1 MARTVLVSLLP
12 AVLIV
17 SGWRR
22 LEDPPLS
29 REFLFA
35 AALGIGAAL
44 VPRRGLRIAAV
55 LAGLTVAG
63 AVAFRLSPLDA
74 RPFSERD
81 FVGPLLTKFGGGILD
96 FYEVGLPFDPSDRAR
111 MHGVVVVAVFAFT
124 VLAALAVAARRPI
137 LASAAMFAGA
147 AWPVTLVPDRTS
159 TGRGVL
165 LLASAL
171 ILLAALRS
179 GARRPGGQALLA
191 GAGVVVASLVAVSSP
206 SIAKGGFLDWEQ
218 WQPYARD
225 KKPVSVEYV
234 WNADYDGIRFPKKP
248 TTVLKIKAGRNVP
261 YWRATTLDHFV
272 RDHWVEDAEVILPT
286 VDGDREELTADWSL
300 PPGAGDP
307 RNWTRQEVTV
317 EALRDRHLVGASV
330 PIAFEEGTA
339 AAYGSGIAF
348 VSRLRRGYDYNV
360 WSYVRQPRPAQLT
373 RSPARYPAQLTAG
386 SPFLTVDRGVSVPP
400 FGVPGRDA
408 VVQDLLVVG
417 GLSAYTPLYRQA
429 RNVVKGAP
437 NPYAAVV
444 ALEAWFRTSN
454 EFRYDEGPPASR
466 GRPPLV
472 AFVAGH
478 RRGYCQHFAGAMAL
492 MLRYLGIPARV
503 AAGFTSGTFGGGEWT
518 VSDTNAHTWVEVWF
532 DGYGW
537 LPFDPTPGRGRLR
550 ASYTASSLF
559 FDANGATAAFA
570 GVAAAALGL
579 DILKEQLDGSNPT
592 EDEARED
599 DPATTVGAERASSRD
614 SSGSGVLRALAIAL
628 LAGVVL
634 VGILWAGKAA
644 RRRARYMTD
653 DARLLAAA
661 VRAELVEFLADQRF
675 TVAASAT
682 PAELG
687 AAVRKRFRVDT
698 DVLVDAL
705 GAARFGPAA
714 EADSSARRARRE
726 LRRVLRAV
734 RRRRGARARLRGVLS
749 LRSFRLVP
757 LQVMLPRFW
766 VASTKPEVALR
777 RAKAGQPW

>member
-22 LEDPPLS
+22 LEAPVLG
-29 REFLFA
+29 RELLLA
-35 AALGIGAAL
+35 ATLGIAVAL
-44 VPRRGLRIAAV
+44 VPRRRLRVAAAF
-55 LAGLTVAG
+55 AGLIVAA

-74 RPFSERD
+74 RPFDADHD
-81 FVGPLLTKFGGGILD
+81 FVGPLLTRFAGGILD
-96 FYEVGLPFDPSDRAR
+96 FYEVGLPFDPSDHER
-111 MHGVVVVAVFAFT
+111 MHGVVAVAVFAFT
-124 VLAALAVAARRPI
+124 VLAALAIAARRPV

-159 TGRGVL
+159 TGRGAL

-171 ILLAALRS
+171 ILLAALRP
-179 GARRPGGQALLA
+179 GARRGGGQALLA
-191 GAGVVVASLVAVSSP
+191 GAAVVVASLAAVSSP
-206 SIAKGGFLDWEQ
+206 SVAKGGFLDWEQ

-225 KKPVSVEYV
+225 AKPVSVEYV
-234 WNADYDGIRFPKKP
+234 WNSDYDGIRFPKKP
-248 TTVLKIKAGRNVP
+248 TTVLKIKAGRNAP

-272 RDHWVEDAEVILPT
+272 RDHWVEDAATIFPT
-286 VDGDREELTADWSL
+286 QDSDRDELTADWSL
-300 PPGAGDP
+300 PSDAGNP

-317 EALRDRHLVGASV
+317 EALRDTHLVGASV
-330 PIAFEEGTA
+330 PVAFEEDAA

-348 VSRLRRGYDYNV
+348 VSRLRRGYDYEV

-373 RSPARYPAQLTAG
+373 RSPPRYPAQLKAG

-400 FGVPGRDA
+400 FGTRGREA
-408 VVQDLLVVG
+408 VVQELLAVG
-417 GLSAYTPLYRQA
+417 DLSAYAPLYRQA
-429 RNVVKGAP
+429 RSVVGRPP

-444 ALEAWFRTSN
+444 ALEAFFRSGG
-454 EFRYDEGPPASR
+454 EFRYDEDPPTSAA
-466 GRPPLV
+466 RPPLV

-503 AAGFTSGTFGGGEWT
+503 AAGFTTGTFDDAEWT
-518 VSDTNAHTWVEVWF
+518 IADTNAHTWVEVWF

-550 ASYTASSLF
+550 ASYTVSSLF

-579 DILKEQLDGSNPT
+579 DVLKEQLDGANPS

-599 DPATTVGAERASSRD
+599 DPAATPSAERRASSD
-614 SSGSGVLRALAIAL
+614 SSESGILRVLAIAL
-628 LAGVVL
+628 LAGCSL
-634 VGILWAGKAA
+634 VAILWLGKAA
-644 RRRARYMTD
+644 RRRARYATSD
-653 DARLLAAA
+653 PRRIAAA

-675 TVAASAT
+675 QLAASAT

-687 AAVRKRFRVDT
+687 AVVRKAFRVDT
-698 DVLVDAL
+698 AALVHEL

-714 EADSSARRARRE
+714 QAEPSAQAARRE
-726 LRRVLRAV
+726 LRSVLRSV
-734 RRRRGARARLRGVLS
+734 RRRRSAKARLRGVLS
-749 LRSFRLVP
+749 LRSFG
-757 LQVMLPRFW
+757 
-766 VASTKPEVALR
+766 LR
-777 RAKAGQPW
+777 SA